1 MTTKHKTEIDDW
13 LDSVEPNPADARD
26 ASHMRRIIAAAEAL
40 EAAQTEL
47 RDAVD
52 AAREAGDSWAVIGV
66 ALGISRQA
74 AQQRFTNPAGQ
85 RVGEGARSGRL
96 GH

>member
-1 MTTKHKTEIDDW
+1 MNVRNKTEIDDW
-13 LDSVEPNPADARD
+13 LDSIEPDPADARD
-26 ASHMRRIIAAAEAL
+26 ASHMRRIIAANEAL

-47 RDAVD
+47 RDAVN

-74 AQQRFTNPAGQ
+74 AQQRFATIRAG
-85 RVGEGARSGRL
+85 GGGYTT
-96 GH
+96 

>member
-13 LDSVEPNPADARD
+13 LDSVEPNSADARD
-26 ASHMRRIIAAAEAL
+26 ASHMRRIIAANEAL

-47 RDAVD
+47 RDAVK

-66 ALGISRQA
+66 ALGTTRQA
-74 AQQRFTNPAGQ
+74 AQQRFAH
-85 RVGEGARSGRL
+85 E
-96 GH
+96 